1 MLLPRLPA
9 LVCALLL
16 GLCVLVAGE
25 LDAGV
30 IRLQA
35 EDFHAGGQGIGWNNT
50 TTGDGRAYRT
60 EGPGEEPCN
69 DEGGGFNVGWT
80 AAGEW
85 IRLTSDPGTWLTDP
99 TLPVNNYYLVT
110 ARVASASGGNRSI
123 HLEVGSPP
131 APNVT
136 GPISFGGTGG
146 WQNWTSLTAITRQ
159 KLPDGQQQVRV
170 VWDTADVNLN
180 WIELA
185 TGSEWK
191 LASGTSNWHVAANWT
206 EGIPHSADAF
216 AILGSTYG
224 TGTRTVTVNAP
235 TTVGHIIFDSTGKYT
250 LGGSSTL
257 TFQVSPGVDTAR
269 ILLLRG
275 NHDINAPVVLG
286 STLTVDVD
294 DPIRTV
300 AFGGNIS
307 GSGGLV
313 KLGPGTVSLKGA
325 ANTYTGGTTVIA
337 GKLTV
342 PNAGGSLG
350 PGLLTVASAG
360 KVNLQVPT
368 ITVSGL
374 SGSGEINLGFASPA
388 TNTILRVQG
397 TSSSSFSGKIQDITG
412 TAGRLEV
419 GGGATLELKSEN
431 TYSGGTT
438 INTGGRIEVS
448 HPLCF
453 GPGPVTL
460 NGGTLA
466 RPPMSPG
473 LLGRYYNGYDS
484 PGGAPSWMNTLAT
497 VLNHLATVTPN
508 HVAPTTTGGQ
518 TELYFRTNSPEGAIY
533 SNQGFT
539 RQYNYAVIFEG
550 YINLPVPGTYT
561 FTTGSDD
568 GSMIWIDD
576 DPTPVVSNNYP
587 QGYTERSGTYNNT
600 TPGLHKIIIPHS
612 NGGGPADF
620 AVYYTPPGG
629 SRVTVPNSVLF
640 HYPLAGSMTVANDI
654 VLTANSTI
662 ESPFGDFI
670 LTGPITGTFGF
681 RKTGAGTLVLQN
693 ANNTYSGQTEVVAG
707 TLALVN
713 SLPNSAVIVQ
723 DGGNIALGTSRL
735 LGRVSL
741 PGLTFNQS
749 TAVTGATFKLATPDN
764 SDKLTVGA
772 LAVTGRATINLIDYG
787 LTGPGTFPL
796 IQYTTFPGSLA
807 NFTLG
812 TPDLGDYTASLAL
825 NTGTKTLEAVLTY
838 LPNQWA
844 ISTGGLW
851 GFSTNWTKGGAPG
864 TIPDSKGTANFL
876 GNLVGAGTVDLAG
889 TNRTVRL
896 VKFDNTGGSYTIGA
910 SGAGRLVMDSDYGSA
925 RIWAASGNHT
935 ISAPVQLNID
945 TSAVADSGAKL
956 TITGPVTGTNR
967 VLKLDGAGT
976 VDVILNSAVTSTVGY
991 TGAGL
996 GEKKIAAMAPGTTT
1010 FTGNLGLET
1019 GLTLHAGDA
1028 GTTAVF
1034 EGAISGSGSAGINKT
1049 GPGTVQLVG
1058 VNSSSS
1064 PIRVNEGTVRLSRSV
1079 SAGTGVIYIGDAT
1092 FGTAVPLP
1100 GLLAKYYSGHDAGN
1114 GAPAWMNTLAG
1125 VRNEFA
1131 GVVPDVIAPTTTAGQ
1146 QVIDFRDNAV
1156 EGAIYRFQGFTR
1168 QYNYSAVFEG
1178 YINLP
1183 LVGTYTFTTGSD
1195 DGSMIWID
1203 DNPTAVVSN
1212 NYAQGYTERSGNYNN
1227 TTPGLHKI
1235 LLTHSNGTG
1244 PGNFAVFYT
1253 PPGGTRTT
1261 LPNSVLFH
1269 GYFEPLVL
1277 DNDFVLTGAATIDV
1291 GSLGISI
1298 SGDISGA
1305 GGLTKIGSAQLLLAG
1320 EGTYKGP
1327 TALSQGKLRITGTAA
1342 GTSRVTA
1349 AAATEL
1355 ELSNNAASVLAATT
1369 PVLNDGKLSILDG
1382 VQLMGNL
1389 TGNGETVIEAG
1400 TTLSV
1405 ASLYQSTVTIKGEV
1419 DNPGKLVFRS
1429 SAGAGLRE
1437 GSVGLA
1443 GSEQFGATAVP
1454 EPASAALAL
1463 AALLVALPFV
1473 RTWRRRR

>member
-1 MLLPRLPA
+1 MNRVMLPA
-9 LVCALLL
+9 VAGCALLL
-16 GLCVLVAGE
+16 AIVPSALQ
-25 LDAGV
+25 AGV

-35 EDFHAGGQGIGWNNT
+35 EDFHAGGQGVGWNNT
-50 TTGDGRAYRT
+50 TTGDPQVYRT
-60 EGPGEEPCN
+60 AGPGQELCS
-69 DEGGGFNVGWT
+69 DDGGGYNITTT

-85 IRLTSDPGTWLTDP
+85 LRLTTDPGNWQTDP

-110 ARVASASGGNRSI
+110 ARVASAATGAQAIRVELGPSPGVN
-123 HLEVGSPP
+123 LTGSM
-131 APNVT
+131 
-136 GPISFGGTGG
+136 SFANTGG
-146 WQNWTSLTAITRQ
+146 GQNWASVTAITRT
-159 KLPDGQQQVRV
+159 KIPTGTQQILA
-170 VWDTADVNLN
+170 VWETANVNLN

-206 EGIPHSADAF
+206 EGIPNSADAF

-235 TTVGHIIFDSTGKYT
+235 TTVGHLLFDSTGKYT
-250 LGGSSTL
+250 LSGTSTL

-269 ILLLRG
+269 ILALSG
-275 NHDINAPVVLG
+275 SHDISAPVVLG
-286 STLTVDVD
+286 STLTVDVND
-294 DPIRTV
+294 SIRTL
-300 AFGGNIS
+300 AFLGNIS

-313 KLGPGTVSLKGA
+313 KLGPGALSLRGA
-325 ANTYTGGTTVIA
+325 ANTYTGGTTVQA
-337 GKLTV
+337 GRLTV
-342 PNAGGSLG
+342 PNTGGSLG
-350 PGLLTVASAG
+350 PGLLTVGSAG
-360 KVNLQVPT
+360 TVNLQVPT
-368 ITVSGL
+368 VTVSGL
-374 SGSGEINLGFASPA
+374 SGSGTINLGSASPQI
-388 TNTILRVQG
+388 NTVLRVQG
-397 TSSSSFSGKIQDITG
+397 SASSSFSGKIQDISG
-412 TAGRLEV
+412 TAGKLEV

-431 TYSGGTT
+431 TYSGGTA
-438 INTGGRIEVS
+438 INTGGRVEVS
-448 HPLCF
+448 HRLCF

-484 PGGAPSWMNTLAT
+484 PGGAPAWMNTLAT

-508 HVAPTTTGGQ
+508 HIAPTTTGGQ
-518 TELYFRTNSPEGAIY
+518 ADLYFRTNSPEGAIY

-550 YINLPVPGTYT
+550 YINLPLPGTYT
-561 FTTGSDD
+561 FVTGSDD
-568 GSMIWIDD
+568 GTMIWIDD
-576 DPTPVVSNNYP
+576 DPTPVVSNNYS

-629 SRVTVPNSVLF
+629 SRMTVPNSVLF
-640 HYPLAGSMTVANDI
+640 HYPLAGSMTVANNI

-670 LTGPITGTFGF
+670 LTGPITGAFGF

-772 LAVTGRATINLIDYG
+772 LAVTGRVTINLIDYA
-787 LTGPGTFPL
+787 LSGPGTFPL

-812 TPDLGDYTASLAL
+812 TTDLGDYTASLAL
-825 NTGTKTLEAVLTY
+825 NTGAKTLEAVLTY

-851 GFSTNWTKGGAPG
+851 SFSTNWTKGGGPG
-864 TIPDSKGTANFL
+864 TIPDRKGTANFL
-876 GNLVGAGTVDLAG
+876 GNLVGEGTVDLAG

-896 VKFDNTGGSYTIGA
+896 VKFDNTAGSYTIGA
-910 SGAGRLVMDSDYGSA
+910 SGAGRLVMDSDYGNA
-925 RIWAASGNHT
+925 RIWVASGNHT

-945 TSAVADSGAKL
+945 TSAMADAGAKL

-976 VDVILNSAVTSTVGY
+976 VDVVLNSAVTSTVGY
-991 TGAGL
+991 IGAGA

-1019 GLTLHAGDA
+1019 GLTLHAGNTD
-1028 GTTAVF
+1028 TTAVF
-1034 EGAISGSGSAGINKT
+1034 EGAISGAGGAGINKT
-1049 GPGTVQLVG
+1049 GPGTAQLVG

-1079 SAGTGVIYIGDAT
+1079 SAGNGVIYIGDAT

-1114 GAPAWMNTLAG
+1114 GAPSWMNTLAG

-1131 GVVPDVIAPTTTAGQ
+1131 GVAPDVIAPTTTAGQ
-1146 QVIDFRDNAV
+1146 QVIDFRDNTV

-1183 LVGTYTFTTGSD
+1183 LVGTYTFITGSD

-1277 DNDFVLTGAATIDV
+1277 ANDFVLTGAATIDV

-1298 SGDISGA
+1298 SGDISGT

-1327 TALSQGKLRITGTAA
+1327 TVLSGGKLRITGTAA

-1355 ELSNNAASVLAATT
+1355 ELANDVASVLAATT
-1369 PVLNDGKLSILDG
+1369 PVVNQGKLSVLNG
-1382 VQLMGNL
+1382 VQLMGDL

-1405 ASLYQSTVTIKGEV
+1405 SSLYQNTVTIKGEV
-1419 DNPGKLVFRS
+1419 DKPGKLVFRS
-1429 SAGAGLRE
+1429 SAGADLGG

-1443 GSEQFGATAVP
+1443 GSEQLAATAVP
-1454 EPASAALAL
+1454 EPTSAALAL
-1463 AALLVALPFV
+1463 AALLMVLPIV
-1473 RTWRRRR
+1473 RPWRSRR

>member
-1 MLLPRLPA
+1 MPRLPA

-16 GLCVLVAGE
+16 GLCVFAAGE

-35 EDFHAGGQGIGWNNT
+35 EDFHAGGQGVGWNNT

-60 EGPGEEPCN
+60 EGPGEELCS
-69 DEGGGFNVGWT
+69 DEGGGYNVGWT

-85 IRLTSDPGTWLTDP
+85 IRLTIDPGTWLTDP

-159 KLPDGQQQVRV
+159 KLPSGEQQVRV

-185 TGSEWK
+185 TGTEWK
-191 LASGTSNWHVAANWT
+191 LSGGGNWHVAANWT
-206 EGIPHSADAF
+206 EGIPNSADAF

-224 TGTRTVTVNAP
+224 TSTRTVTINAP
-235 TTVGHIIFDSTGKYT
+235 TTVGHILFDSTGKYT

-269 ILLLRG
+269 ILLLKG
-275 NHDINAPVVLG
+275 SHDINAPVALG

-294 DPIRTV
+294 DPIRTL

-325 ANTYTGGTTVIA
+325 ANTYTGGTTVNA

-350 PGLLTVASAG
+350 PGLLTVAAAG
-360 KVNLQVPT
+360 TVNLQVPT
-368 ITVSGL
+368 VTVSGL
-374 SGSGEINLGFASPA
+374 SGSGTINLGFASPA

-397 TSSSSFSGKIQDITG
+397 TASSAFSGRIQDITG
-412 TAGRLEV
+412 TAGKLEV

-431 TYSGGTT
+431 SYSGGTT

-448 HPLCF
+448 HPLCLGA
-453 GPGPVTL
+453 GPITI

-466 RPPMSPG
+466 RPPLAQG
-473 LLGRYYNGYDS
+473 LLGRYYHGYDS

-508 HVAPTTTGGQ
+508 HIAPTTTGGQ

-568 GSMIWIDD
+568 GTMIWIDD
-576 DPTPVVSNNYP
+576 DPTPVVSNNYS

-612 NGGGPADF
+612 NGGGPAEF

-629 SRVTVPNSVLF
+629 VRETVPNAVLF
-640 HYPLAGSMTVANDI
+640 HVPAAGSMTVANDI
-654 VLTANSTI
+654 LLTAASTI
-662 ESPFGDFI
+662 ESPFDQFI
-670 LTGPITGTFGF
+670 LTGQITGAFGF

-707 TLALVN
+707 TLALVH
-713 SLPNSAVIVQ
+713 SLPNSAVVVQ
-723 DGGNIALGTSRL
+723 DGADIALGTSQL
-735 LGRVSL
+735 LARVSL
-741 PGLTFNQS
+741 PALTLNQS
-749 TAVTGATFKLATPDN
+749 TGVTSATFKLAAPDN

-772 LAVTGRATINLIDYG
+772 LAITGRATINLTDYG

-796 IQYTTFPGSLA
+796 IQYTTFSGSLA
-807 NFTLG
+807 NFTLK
-812 TPDLGDYTASLAL
+812 TTDLGDYTASLEL
-825 NTGTKTLEAVLTY
+825 NAGTKTLEAVLTY

-844 ISTGGLW
+844 LSTGGLW
-851 GFSTNWTKGGAPG
+851 SFSANWTKGGGPG
-864 TIPDSKGTANFL
+864 TIPDRKGTANFL
-876 GNLVGAGTVDLAG
+876 GNLVGQGTVDLVG

-896 VKFDNTGGSYTIGA
+896 VKFDNTTGSYTIGA
-910 SGAGRLVMDSDYGSA
+910 SGAGRLVMDSDYGNA

-945 TSAVADSGAKL
+945 TSAVADAGANL
-956 TITGPVTGTNR
+956 TITGTVVGTNR
-967 VLKLDGAGT
+967 TLRLEGVGSVNVVVGLAGTNTVNFVGAG
-976 VDVILNSAVTSTVGY
+976 A
-991 TGAGL
+991 
-996 GEKKIAAMAPGTTT
+996 GEKKIGATASGTTT

-1019 GLTLHAGDA
+1019 GLTLHAGNTD
-1028 GTTAVF
+1028 TTAVF
-1034 EGAISGSGSAGINKT
+1034 EGAISGTGSVGINKT
-1049 GPGTVQLVG
+1049 GPGTVQLAG
-1058 VNSSSS
+1058 GNSSSS
-1064 PIRVNEGTVRLSRSV
+1064 PIRINEGTLRLSRSA
-1079 SAGTGVIYIGDAT
+1079 SAGSGVIYIGDAT

-1100 GLLAKYYSGHDAGN
+1100 GLLAKYYGGHAEG
-1114 GAPAWMNTLAG
+1114 GGGPAWMSSLAG
-1125 VRNEFA
+1125 VRSRFA
-1131 GVVPDVIAPTTTAGQ
+1131 GVAPDVVAPTTTGGQ
-1146 QVIDFRDNAV
+1146 EVINFTDNTV
-1156 EGAIYRFQGFTR
+1156 EGAIYRSQGFTR
-1168 QYNYSAVFEG
+1168 QYDYAAVFEG
-1178 YINLP
+1178 YIYLP
-1183 LVGTYTFTTGSD
+1183 LVGNYIFTTGSD

-1203 DNPTAVVSN
+1203 DNPTPVVFN
-1212 NYAQGYTERSGNYNN
+1212 NYAQGYTERSGTYNN

-1235 LLTHSNGTG
+1235 LLTHSNGWG
-1244 PGNFAVFYT
+1244 PAGFAAFYT
-1253 PPGGTRTT
+1253 PPGGTSTT

-1277 DNDFVLTGAATIDV
+1277 DNDFVLAGAATIDV

-1327 TALSQGKLRITGTAA
+1327 TVLSEGKLRITGTAA
-1342 GTSRVTA
+1342 GTSRLTA

-1355 ELSNNAASVLAATT
+1355 ELANDVASVLAAST
-1369 PVLNDGKLSILDG
+1369 PVVNQGKLSVLNG
-1382 VQLMGNL
+1382 VQLMGDL

-1405 ASLYQSTVTIKGEV
+1405 ASLYQNTVTIKGEV
-1419 DNPGKLVFRS
+1419 DKPGKLVFRS
-1429 SAGAGLRE
+1429 SAGAGPGE
-1437 GSVGLA
+1437 AAFGLA
-1443 GSEQFGATAVP
+1443 GGEQFGTTAVP

-1463 AALLVALPFV
+1463 AAFLMALPIV
-1473 RTWRRRR
+1473 RPWRRWR